1 MRKPWWQ
8 DKLVYQIY
16 PKSFCDANG
25 DGVGDLAGVL
35 SKLDYLKEL
44 GVDLIWLSPIYRSPF
59 VDQGY
64 DVADYYAIDPAF
76 GSMEQFDQLLAETR
90 RRGMGVVMDLVVNH
104 CSDQHV
110 WFQKALADP
119 TGPYADYFYFRP
131 GKEGGPPSNYRAYFG
146 GSAWEPV
153 PGTDLYYLHSFAKQ
167 QPDLNWYNPALREE
181 IFRMVNW
188 WLDKGLA
195 GFRVDAII
203 NIQKQLDFPD
213 YPADGPDGLAS
224 ISRMV
229 QDAEGIEAFLG
240 ELRDRCFAPHD
251 AFTVGEVFN
260 LKDGQLRQ
268 FVGEHGLFSTIFDFA
283 PHMLASGPNG
293 WQTPEEFKFAAW
305 RGAVFAGQAAC
316 PADGLLG
323 TIIENHDEPRGSCR
337 FLPAHAQNDEG
348 AKMLGTV
355 SLLLRG
361 IPFLYQ
367 GQELGMRNCP
377 MDSIEEYDDL
387 ETHARYDA
395 ALLEGKTP
403 AEALALCQATSR
415 DNARTPMQW
424 NGGPGAGFTTGTPWM
439 RLNPDYLTRN
449 AAAQQTDEN
458 SVLRYYQRL
467 IALRKSAEW
476 GEVFSQGSFVPVWA
490 DHPSLFAYRRD
501 LAGRAVLV
509 AANFGAQP
517 VSMPLGSPA
526 RLLLE
531 STGSPAPLAAALAKG
546 QLALA
551 PCQAAVLALA
561 PEKIPEEVPE
571 QAGA

>member
-1 MRKPWWQ
+1 MSKPWWQ
-8 DKLVYQIY
+8 DKLIYQIY

-35 SKLDYLKEL
+35 SKLDYLKQL

-76 GSMEQFDQLLAETR
+76 GSMEQFDQLLAATR

-131 GKEGGPPSNYRAYFG
+131 GKQGGPPSSYRSYFG

-167 QPDLNWYNPALREE
+167 QPDLNWYRPALREE

-213 YPADGPDGLAS
+213 YPPDGPDGLAS

-240 ELRDRCFAPHD
+240 ELRNRCFAPHD

-260 LKDGQLRQ
+260 LKDGQLRH

-293 WQTPEEFKFAAW
+293 WQTPEEFNFAAW

-348 AKMLGTV
+348 AKMLGTA

-387 ETHARYDA
+387 ETHARYEA

-424 NGGPGAGFTTGTPWM
+424 NGGPGAGFTTGRPWM
-439 RLNPDYLTRN
+439 RLNPDYTTRN
-449 AAAQQTDEN
+449 AAAQQADEN

-467 IALRKSAEW
+467 IALRKSGEW
-476 GEVFSQGSFVPVWA
+476 GEVFSEGSFAPVW
-490 DHPSLFAYRRD
+490 DTHPSLFAYRRAF
-501 LAGRAVLV
+501 AGRAVLV

-517 VSMPLGSPA
+517 VEQPLETPA

-561 PEKIPEEVPE
+561 QAPEVTPE
-571 QAGA
+571 QAGS